1 MKENNKNNS
10 DYDEFIPSFECNE
23 DNQTINFD
31 KSSNS
36 NNSSKISNS
45 KIKKNEES
53 SKKEE
58 KEREIKIGNYLIKK
72 TLGKGTFGK
81 VKLGIYLPRNKKV
94 AIKILEKKRIKEEDD
109 KIRLKREF
117 EMLSQF
123 NHPNVITVSEIFE
136 SDDEYF
142 TVMEFCEGG
151 ELFNYIVINKR
162 LSEEK
167 SAFFYY
173 QLINGL
179 EYIHSLGIVH
189 RDLKPENLLLT
200 KDNILKIIDFGLSNY
215 FKEDQPELLETPC
228 GSPCYAS
235 PEMLSGKSYDGFKID
250 IWATGIILFAMLC
263 GFLPFD
269 DKDNNILFQ
278 KILECKITFPKFL
291 SHDAKDL
298 LKKIL
303 VFNPLKRINIQNIKK
318 HPFYL
323 KGKEIFEKNFTVY
336 QVAAEDI
343 IDSDNSSYFYDFKYM
358 NENSFLNNFLYY
370 EYDKKSEVILNR
382 LQNEEIFCFKKE
394 EKRSNSF
401 KINNKKNTNNLIYDD
416 KSRNRKLKKLIDLE
430 KRIKKMEKTNKAN
443 IIEKKE
449 TKNNKDEC
457 NDNDEETKNKGNSL
471 NYNRSII
478 FQIKDINSFVEN
490 LIIKYK
496 IEEEIL
502 NKLSK
507 LNKHNLAKNKKF
519 IIPKKKNRSEDNTK
533 QILKNKIDKNKKMY
547 KKKEN
552 NNEKEKCSDSFNAL
566 KKLINQNKKLSIN
579 FNNMNTKHNNKSNN
593 KKTEPTKLN
602 KIFINNN
609 KIIKINKLQ
618 QSIKFQ
624 KPKRKIRSTS
634 INNSN
639 KKNFKNILNMI
650 KDNSLKSNPNLNLTN
665 KQSIIHHHT
674 TNITNMT
681 QKNYFSNVII
691 NNYKPK
697 DENKLNATCK
707 NRCKILF
714 ESPNVKVDK
723 NVKIKDYFQKNN
735 VSNVNQ
741 TKKYNI
747 KNWKLKTSLQKMKTN
762 LHKMILKDENLLK
775 NNIKFNSKKIINNT
789 EEGKS
794 LNNSIIKNKKF
805 QKMTKEIESK
815 IIKNAI
821 NKKKKQYKIRVS
833 FINSNDLSNNKFCHK
848 NSYLKSESS
857 LKNYSMSK
865 ERQFDVKDSFSKF
878 PLHKA
883 RKYRILLADI
893 NLDEETINK
902 GKFSYISSTENSR
915 SYRSQSKKFIN
926 LLDKNKVGNISNK
939 NWHKNCIKK
948 IDNENYKRNSFGS
961 KNIINFKKYKKID
974 VKDIISTN
982 PNNCIVKTEA
992 SSIGHHKKMNSQ
1004 RTKSSGK
1011 KNFRTNNY
1019 LNTARINDKQ
1029 FINTSCY
1036 YLNNQHYAG
1045 NMTEN
1050 KQTYN
1055 NNSHVCSLI
1064 KFKKNQKN
1072 MRSKNIA
1079 GKNYNYIKKNHVV
1092 NITNDNI
1099 KYEKNKNQN
1108 QQNNKEV
1115 NTLNYRRTLKN
1126 LGEKRRTNTNIY
1138 IDKFLES
1145 KKLLASLKKRINVKS
1160 MLINNIYD
1168 KKKENKSQKNS
1179 KKNNKENESKMNSN
1193 SVITNFSTNV
1203 KQFSTNKHNNIKKKF
1218 LSKNNFEKNNDN
1230 SKLKKD
1236 LCNTL
1241 QTEKPK
1247 FKKLK
1252 SMKDTMMNIKSKIC
1266 KKKLNL
1272 KSLNIENNN
1281 INNNSI
1287 GYYFFNNTELNS
1299 TYSNNNNTN
1308 ENSLFKSPINKS
1320 KNIF

>member
-1 MKENNKNNS
+1 MKENYKTNI
-10 DYDEFIPSFECNE
+10 DYDELIPSFEYNE

-36 NNSSKISNS
+36 NNSNKISDS
-45 KIKKNEES
+45 KIKKNEDN
-53 SKKEE
+53 SKNEDKE
-58 KEREIKIGNYLIKK
+58 KEIKIGNYLIKK

-94 AIKILEKKRIKEEDD
+94 AIKILEKNRIKEEDD
-109 KIRLKREF
+109 MIRLKREF

-136 SDDEYF
+136 SKKEYF

-151 ELFNYIVINKR
+151 ELFHYIVVNKR

-215 FKEDQPELLETPC
+215 FKDGQPELLETPC

-235 PEMLSGKSYDGFKID
+235 PEMLSGKTYDGFKID
-250 IWATGIILFAMLC
+250 IWASGIILFAMLC

-278 KILECKITFPKFL
+278 KILECKIRFPKFL
-291 SHDAKDL
+291 SDDAKDL

-303 VFNPLKRINIQNIKK
+303 VINPLKRINIQNIKK

-323 KGKEIFEKNFTVY
+323 KGKEIFEKNFTIY
-336 QVAAEDI
+336 QVSAEDI
-343 IDSDNSSYFYDFKYM
+343 IDSEDSSYFYDFKYM
-358 NENSFLNNFLYY
+358 NENSFINNFLYY
-370 EYDKKSEVILNR
+370 EYDKRSEVVLNR
-382 LQNEEIFCFKKE
+382 LKKEEIFCLKNE

-401 KINNKKNTNNLIYDD
+401 QINNKNNTNNLVYDD
-416 KSRNRKLKKLIDLE
+416 KNKNRKLKKLIDIE
-430 KRIKKMEKTNKAN
+430 KRIKKMKKINTKG
-443 IIEKKE
+443 KKE
-449 TKNNKDEC
+449 TKIIKDEC
-457 NDNDEETKNKGNSL
+457 NDFDEESKRNSL
-471 NYNRSII
+471 NYNHSIT
-478 FQIKDINSFVEN
+478 FHIKDINSFVEN
-490 LIIKYK
+490 LIIQYK
-496 IEEEIL
+496 IEEDILNRL
-502 NKLSK
+502 NKLNSE
-507 LNKHNLAKNKKF
+507 KNKKF
-519 IIPKKKNRSEDNTK
+519 IKPKKKNKSEDNTK
-533 QILKNKIDKNKKMY
+533 QILKNKIDKNKKL
-547 KKKEN
+547 KKKEI
-552 NNEKEKCSDSFNAL
+552 NNEKEKSSDSFNAL

-579 FNNMNTKHNNKSNN
+579 FNNMNTKNNKSNA
-593 KKTEPTKLN
+593 KKTEPAKLN

-609 KIIKINKLQ
+609 HIIKINKLQ
-618 QSIKFQ
+618 LQQSLKFQ
-624 KPKRKIRSTS
+624 KPKRKIRNTS
-634 INNSN
+634 SNNSN
-639 KKNFKNILNMI
+639 KKNFKNILNLI
-650 KDNSLKSNPNLNLTN
+650 KENSLKSNSNFNSVN
-665 KQSIIHHHT
+665 KQNVIHHHT

-691 NNYKPK
+691 NNYKSK
-697 DENKLNATCK
+697 DEHRLNSTCK

-723 NVKIKDYFQKNN
+723 NMKIKDYLHKNTI
-735 VSNVNQ
+735 SNISQ
-741 TKKYNI
+741 MKKYNL

-762 LHKMILKDENLLK
+762 LHKMLLKDENLLK
-775 NNIKFNSKKIINNT
+775 NSVKLNSKKIMNNT
-789 EEGKS
+789 EEVKS
-794 LNNSIIKNKKF
+794 QNNSIIKNKKF
-805 QKMTKEIESK
+805 QKMAKEIESK
-815 IIKNAI
+815 TIQNTI

-833 FINSNDLSNNKFCHK
+833 YINSNDLTNNKIFFK
-848 NSYLKSESS
+848 NLYLKSESS

-865 ERQFDVKDSFSKF
+865 ERYYDTKDSSSKY
-878 PLHKA
+878 PLQKG

-893 NLDEETINK
+893 NLDEETLNK
-902 GKFSYISSTENSR
+902 SRFNYISSTENSR
-915 SYRSQSKKFIN
+915 SYRNQSKNFIN
-926 LLDKNKVGNISNK
+926 LLDKNKIYNNSNK
-939 NWHKNCIKK
+939 NWHKTGIKK
-948 IDNENYKRNSFGS
+948 IDNENMKKNSFGS
-961 KNIINFKKYKKID
+961 KNIINFKKYKKLDI
-974 VKDIISTN
+974 KDIISNN
-982 PNNCIVKTEA
+982 PNNYIVKTEA
-992 SSIGHHKKMNSQ
+992 NSIIHHKKMNSQ

-1011 KNFRTNNY
+1011 KNIRSNNY
-1019 LNTARINDKQ
+1019 LNSARIIDKK
-1029 FINTSCY
+1029 FINTSCNY
-1036 YLNNQHYAG
+1036 INNQHYVG

-1050 KQTYN
+1050 KQTIN

-1064 KFKKNQKN
+1064 KFKTNQKN
-1072 MRSKNIA
+1072 MRSKNFTS
-1079 GKNYNYIKKNHVV
+1079 KNYNYIKKNHVV

-1099 KYEKNKNQN
+1099 KFEKNKNQNQN

-1115 NTLNYRRTLKN
+1115 NTLNYRRTFKN
-1126 LGEKRRTNTNIY
+1126 IVEKRRTNTNIY
-1138 IDKFLES
+1138 FDKFLES

-1160 MLINNIYD
+1160 MLISNIYD
-1168 KKKENKSQKNS
+1168 KKKENKTQKNS
-1179 KKNNKENESKMNSN
+1179 KKNNKEIENKMNNN

-1203 KQFSTNKHNNIKKKF
+1203 KQFNTNKHFSIKKKF
-1218 LSKNNFEKNNDN
+1218 LTKNNFDKNNDN

-1236 LCNTL
+1236 ICNTL
-1241 QTEKPK
+1241 QSEKPK

-1252 SMKDTMMNIKSKIC
+1252 TMKETMMNIKSKIH

-1272 KSLNIENNN
+1272 KSLNIDNNS

-1287 GYYFFNNTELNS
+1287 GLYFYNNTELNS

-1308 ENSLFKSPINKS
+1308 ENSLFKSPIIKS